1 MPLKYSQYYTRS
13 GVEGYPKLAIS
24 SDGESFVAGDPKF
37 GSEDEGRILRGPRTL
52 TLSQIVTGSYSSNVE
67 TGQDLEASADLSSFV
82 YETESLGPSF
92 GIKLYA
98 WRNGLATPTLLVT
111 NSGSSSVTNPAI
123 SADGNTVAYH
133 SSGQVIIRQWSG
145 TNWQVKGS
153 SLANSDS
160 FNSNAINSDGSQI
173 ALSNGQIYQWSG
185 TNWTLLQTISGAKS
199 VVFAKSSNRLAVQLT
214 GEIIV
219 YNYDGSSYSQM
230 GNAISGL
237 QSGQTVEDINYDGT
251 IIVTTAAKVFYFS
264 SGTWTEIPFSHSYL
278 IGYNNPTEFSFAND
292 SKKTLL
298 SSANTP
304 AFFSELITVPKITD
318 GQIFSGKVGVPFSA
332 TPSLVD
338 GPSVY
343 WQASGLPSGLSIVA
357 ATGVIT
363 GTPTVKGEFTV
374 TVTPSSETTNDSWR
388 WGVPSTLTIDIV
400 DRDRLFN
407 GAVVAQSV
415 YAGAT
420 PATSVYY
427 GSKKLW
433 PATV

>member
-1 MPLKYSQYYTRS
+1 MPLKYSQYYTRP
-13 GVEGYPKLAIS
+13 VEEGYPKLAIS

-37 GSEDEGRILRGPRTL
+37 GPEEEGRILRGPRNG
-52 TLSQIVTGSYSSNVE
+52 TLSQIVTGVWSSAAE
-67 TGQDLEASADLSSFV
+67 TGQDLAASANLSSFV
-82 YETESLGPSF
+82 YETERFSSPQGISLH
-92 GIKLYA
+92 A
-98 WRNGLATPTLLVT
+98 WRDGLATPTLLVT
-111 NSGSSSVTNPAI
+111 NNSNLGFTNPAI

-133 SSGQVIIRQWSG
+133 SSGQVIIRQWNGSS
-145 TNWQVKGS
+145 WQVKGS

-160 FNSNAINSDGSQI
+160 SNSNAINSDGSQI

-185 TNWTLLQTISGAKS
+185 TNWTLLQTISGARS
-199 VVFAKSSNRLAVQLT
+199 VVFAKASNRLAVQLT

-264 SGTWTEIPFSHSYL
+264 SGTWTEIPFSHSY
-278 IGYNNPTEFSFAND
+278 IPVFNNPTEFSFAND

-374 TVTPSSETTNDSWR
+374 TVTPSSETTTDSWR
-388 WGVPSTLTIDIV
+388 WGIPSTLTINV
-400 DRDRLFN
+400 ADRDRLVY

-427 GSKKLW
+427 GAQKLW
-433 PATV
+433 PSV

>member
-1 MPLKYSQYYTRS
+1 MPLKFSQYYTRS

-67 TGQDLEASADLSSFV
+67 TGQDLAASADLSSFV

-92 GIKLYA
+92 GVKLYA

-133 SSGQVIIRQWSG
+133 SSGQVIIRQWNGSS
-145 TNWQVKGS
+145 WQVKGS

-278 IGYNNPTEFSFAND
+278 PVFNNPTEFSFAND

-343 WQASGLPSGLSIVA
+343 WQASEIPTGLSINPT
-357 ATGVIT
+357 TGLIS
-363 GTPTVKGEFTV
+363 GTPTVKGAFTV
-374 TVTPSSETTNDSWR
+374 TVTPSSETTTDSWR
-388 WGVPSTLTIDIV
+388 WGIPSTLTLNIA

>member
-1 MPLKYSQYYTRS
+1 MPLKFSQYFSRGESYH
-13 GVEGYPKLAIS
+13 KIAIS
-24 SDGESFVAGDPKF
+24 ADGESFVAGDPNF
-37 GSEDEGRILRGPRTL
+37 GPNGEGRILKGSRTG
-52 TLSQIVTGSYSSNVE
+52 TLSQLVTGSWSSAAE
-67 TGQDLEASADLSSFV
+67 AGQDLVASADLSSFV
-82 YETESLGPSF
+82 YETERFSSPYGFS
-92 GIKLYA
+92 LYA
-98 WRNGLATPTLLVT
+98 WRDGLATPTLLVT
-111 NSGSSSVTNPAI
+111 NSSSSNFTNPAI

-133 SSGQVIIRQWSG
+133 SSGQVIIKQWSG
-145 TNWQVKGS
+145 SSWQVKGS
-153 SLANSDS
+153 SLTNSDW

-185 TNWTLLQTISGAKS
+185 TNWTLMQTISGAKS
-199 VVFAKSSNRLAVQLT
+199 VVFAKASNRLAVQLT

-278 IGYNNPTEFSFAND
+278 PVFNNPTEFSFAND

-343 WQASGLPSGLSIVA
+343 WQTSGLPTGLSIN
-357 ATGVIT
+357 ATTGLIS
-363 GTPTVKGEFTV
+363 GTPTVKGAFTV
-374 TVTPSSETTNDSWR
+374 TVTPSSETTTDSWR
-388 WGVPSTLTIDIV
+388 WGIPSTLTLNIA

-420 PATSVYY
+420 PATYVYY

-433 PATV
+433 PASV